1 MLKWVFTMSEKSNLR
16 SILMDFFFEKADE
29 DDLRDALSGR
39 EKKSEEIKSEEKN
52 ISVKKETIPS
62 TEKASEK
69 VLENKVLEDVPKK
82 SEILINLKEEKKKP
96 EPDSIFIK
104 YEKQGII
111 SPIFG
116 DINKPL
122 TVMKPKKDKAEKPRK
137 VLSPFFGFQ
146 TEDEIRNRVLASEQ
160 NSLSVNKA

>member
-1 MLKWVFTMSEKSNLR
+1 
-16 SILMDFFFEKADE
+16 MDFFFEKADE
-29 DDLRDALSGR
+29 DDLRDALAGK
-39 EKKSEEIKSEEKN
+39 EKNIEEAKKEEKN
-52 ISVKKETIPS
+52 VSAKKETVLS
-62 TEKASEK
+62 TEKVCEKSLESKTSE
-69 VLENKVLEDVPKK
+69 EVPKK
-82 SEILINLKEEKKKP
+82 SEILINLKEEKKKS

-122 TVMKPKKDKAEKPRK
+122 TPPKSKKDKVEKPRK

-160 NSLSVNKA
+160 NSLSENKA